1 MVVLAHEA
9 SMMPQKT
16 VTLEDQVYWDL
27 MDLEKGRQSA
37 FVNEAVKDAQRILCW
52 NPAAYA
58 AYARAGL
65 EAGRQEI
72 KRQAE
77 RTDAEVEFQ
86 RALEHPDQTKL
97 GVEDE

>member
-1 MVVLAHEA
+1 
-9 SMMPQKT
+9 MPQKT

-37 FVNEAVKDAQRILCW
+37 FVNEAVKDAQRILCH
-52 NPAAYA
+52 NPSAYA
-58 AYARAGL
+58 AYARGGL

-77 RTDAEVEFQ
+77 RTDVELEYQ
-86 RALEHPDQTKL
+86 RAMEHPNQAVLDLREEYLRK
-97 GVEDE
+97 VEEE